1 MSSPASAATPPPL
14 AGWVCALIGGVSG
27 TIEVCVNQPTVSWK
41 NALQQGRPISFSP
54 AVMYRGT
61 LINATSIAPI
71 TAIQF
76 GVAGLLT
83 ESITAAEGRPLSHA
97 EKIGTSLCGGA
108 VSALVVCPADMLI
121 IQQQR
126 TGLTLPAQVT
136 AIAREFGWAKFTKGL
151 LPAIGREA
159 LFTGGYLGLAPV
171 LRSLLVQFQPDTFA
185 EQRSHTTAT
194 AAASASAAAVAAAD
208 TQHARGNV
216 LSLVVSSLL
225 AGVTAGVLTHPIDT
239 IKTRMQGDLSTSSP
253 YSSASQTARLLWQ
266 EGGVGRFYQG
276 VLPRTGR
283 ICVAVLIFNECNRVF
298 SEVARKAGL

>member
-1 MSSPASAATPPPL
+1 MSSPSSGVAPL
-14 AGWVCALIGGVSG
+14 PGWVCAVIGGVSG

-76 GVAGLLT
+76 GVAGMLT
-83 ESITAAEGRPLSHA
+83 EMLAGGGQHQLSHG
-97 EKIGTSLCGGA
+97 EKIGTSLAGGA

-121 IQQQR
+121 IQQQK
-126 TGLTLPAQVT
+126 TGLSLAGQVS
-136 AIAREFGWAKFTKGL
+136 AIAREHGWGKFSKGL
-151 LPAIGREA
+151 LPAIGRES

-171 LRSLLVQFQPDTFA
+171 LRSLLVQFRPDTFA
-185 EQRSHTTAT
+185 EPASTAT
-194 AAASASAAAVAAAD
+194 AAQPASSAHAD
-208 TQHARGNV
+208 SAARGNM
-216 LSLVVSSLL
+216 LSLLVSSLL

-239 IKTRMQGDLSTSSP
+239 IKTRMQGDLSPGSP
-253 YSSASQTARLLWQ
+253 YASISQTARLLWQ
-266 EGGVGRFYQG
+266 EGGLGRFYQG

-298 SEVARKAGL
+298 SDVARKAGF

>member
-1 MSSPASAATPPPL
+1 MSSPSSSPSAAPL
-14 AGWVCALIGGVSG
+14 PGWVCAVIGGVSG
-27 TIEVCVNQPTVSWK
+27 TLEVCVNQPTVSWK

-83 ESITAAEGRPLSHA
+83 EALVASEQRPLSHA
-97 EKIGTSLCGGA
+97 ETIGTSLAGGA
-108 VSALVVCPADMLI
+108 VSALIVCPADMI
-121 IQQQR
+121 MIQQQR
-126 TGLTLPAQVT
+126 TGLALPAQVA
-136 AIAREFGWAKFTKGL
+136 AIAREHGWGRFSKGL
-151 LPAIGREA
+151 LPAIGRES

-185 EQRSHTTAT
+185 EQKAT
-194 AAASASAAAVAAAD
+194 PGAAVVEGGRD
-208 TQHARGNV
+208 VRGNV
-216 LSLVVSSLL
+216 LSLVASSLL

-239 IKTRMQGDLSTSSP
+239 IKTRMQGDLSPASP
-253 YSSASQTARLLWQ
+253 YTSASATARLLWA
-266 EGGVGRFYQG
+266 EGGLSRFYQG

-298 SEVARKAGL
+298 SEVARKAGF

>member
-1 MSSPASAATPPPL
+1 MSSPSSTAVSPL
-14 AGWVCALIGGVSG
+14 PGWVCALIGGVSG

-61 LINATSIAPI
+61 VINATSIAPI

-83 ESITAAEGRPLSHA
+83 EAIATNGQPLSHRD
-97 EKIGTSLCGGA
+97 KIATSLAGGA

-126 TGLTLPAQVT
+126 TGLSLPAQVS
-136 AIAREFGWAKFTKGL
+136 AIVSEHGWMRFSKGL
-151 LPAIGREA
+151 LPAIGRES

-185 EQRSHTTAT
+185 DRTSTSTSTH
-194 AAASASAAAVAAAD
+194 S
-208 TQHARGNV
+208 TQHGGNM
-216 LSLVVSSLL
+216 LSLIVSSLM

-239 IKTRMQGDLSTSSP
+239 IKTRMQGDLSPASP
-253 YSSASQTARLLWQ
+253 YSSISQTARLLWQ

-298 SEVARKAGL
+298 SDMARKAGL

>member
-1 MSSPASAATPPPL
+1 MSSPSAAAVPL
-14 AGWVCALIGGVSG
+14 PGWVCAVIGGVSG
-27 TIEVCVNQPTVSWK
+27 TLEVCVNQPTVSWK

-83 ESITAAEGRPLSHA
+83 EYIASDGRPLTHTD
-97 EKIGTSLCGGA
+97 KIATSLAGGA

-126 TGLTLPAQVT
+126 TGLSLPTQVS
-136 AIAREFGWAKFTKGL
+136 AIAREHGWLKFTKGL

-171 LRSLLVQFQPDTFA
+171 LRSLLVQARPHTFA
-185 EQRSHTTAT
+185 EQSNNT
-194 AAASASAAAVAAAD
+194 AVARTD
-208 TQHARGNV
+208 SGGRGNM
-216 LSLVVSSLL
+216 LSLIVSSLL

-239 IKTRMQGDLSTSSP
+239 IKTRMQGDLSASSP
-253 YSSASQTARLLWQ
+253 YSSISQTARLLWQ

-298 SEVARKAGL
+298 SDVARKAGF

>member
-1 MSSPASAATPPPL
+1 MSSPSAAAAPL
-14 AGWVCALIGGVSG
+14 PGWVCAVIGGVSG

-76 GVAGLLT
+76 GVAGMLT
-83 ESITAAEGRPLSHA
+83 EMLTTGGQPLSHA
-97 EKIGTSLCGGA
+97 EKIGTSLAGGA

-121 IQQQR
+121 IQQQK
-126 TGLTLPAQVT
+126 TGLALPAQVS
-136 AIAREFGWAKFTKGL
+136 AIAREYGWGKFSKGL
-151 LPAIGREA
+151 LPAIGRES

-171 LRSLLVQFQPDTFA
+171 LRSLLVQYQPDTFA
-185 EQRSHTTAT
+185 EQRSTTGADD
-194 AAASASAAAVAAAD
+194 AAARSDSSSP
-208 TQHARGNV
+208 RGNM
-216 LSLVVSSLL
+216 LSLLASSLM

-239 IKTRMQGDLSTSSP
+239 IKTRMQGDLSPDSP
-253 YSSASQTARLLWQ
+253 YSSIRPTARLLWQ
-266 EGGVGRFYQG
+266 EGGLGRFYQG

-298 SEVARKAGL
+298 SDVARKAGF

>member
-1 MSSPASAATPPPL
+1 MSSPSGSSAPL
-14 AGWVCALIGGVSG
+14 PGWVCALIGGVSG

-83 ESITAAEGRPLSHA
+83 EYIASDGRPLSHA
-97 EKIGTSLCGGA
+97 EKIGTSLAGGA

-126 TGLTLPAQVT
+126 TGLSLPAQVS
-136 AIAREFGWAKFTKGL
+136 AIASEFGWAKFSKGL
-151 LPAIGREA
+151 LPAIGRES

-171 LRSLLVQFQPDTFA
+171 LRSLLVEMQPGTFA
-185 EQRSHTTAT
+185 ERSSDNT
-194 AAASASAAAVAAAD
+194 AAHSTAA
-208 TQHARGNV
+208 TQDSGPQTGTQLRGNMV
-216 LSLVVSSLL
+216 SLIVSSLL

-239 IKTRMQGDLSTSSP
+239 IKTRMQGDLSPGSP
-253 YSSASQTARLLWQ
+253 YNSIGQTARLLWQ
-266 EGGVGRFYQG
+266 EGGLGRFYQG

-298 SEVARKAGL
+298 SDMARKAGL